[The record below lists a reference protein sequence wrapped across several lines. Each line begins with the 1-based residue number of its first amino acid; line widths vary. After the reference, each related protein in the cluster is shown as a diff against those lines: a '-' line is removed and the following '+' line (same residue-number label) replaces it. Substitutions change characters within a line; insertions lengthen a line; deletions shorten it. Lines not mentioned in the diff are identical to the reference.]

1 MSDTPDERM
10 TELSRKIGICN
21 KNVKALMEMVK
32 TLTEKID
39 VKLTNSSHELCDK
52 PVEKT
57 PEEKEK
63 IDKIF
68 EKKQIGRPVGDY
80 DTKRKQYHKML
91 MEGKIKE
98 PKEATL
104 LYYKIFKDMSN
115 NTYILLD

>member
-10 TELSRKIGICN
+10 TELSKKIGICN
-21 KNVKALMEMVK
+21 KNVKALIEMVK
-32 TLTEKID
+32 ALTEK
-39 VKLTNSSHELCDK
+39 VDK

-98 PKEATL
+98 PKEQTL